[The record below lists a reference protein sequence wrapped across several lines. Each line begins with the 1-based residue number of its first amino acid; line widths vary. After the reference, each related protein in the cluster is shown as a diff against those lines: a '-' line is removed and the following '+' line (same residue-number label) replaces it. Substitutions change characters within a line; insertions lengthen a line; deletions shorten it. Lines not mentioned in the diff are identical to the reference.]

1 LEKGP
6 AEVRSVDPSDERV
19 RLLVRAYDAF
29 NRRDVD
35 AVLALLDPEVE
46 WPNLLDHVVARGRD
60 EVRAYWERQFR
71 QIRSQV
77 EPTAFID
84 AGDRV
89 VVAVHQVVRDLD
101 GGPVSDGE
109 VAHAYAFRGLLVR
122 AMRVFPTV
130 DEAVAARA

>member
-1 LEKGP
+1 M
-6 AEVRSVDPSDERV
+6 RSVDPSDERV

-29 NRRDVD
+29 NRSDVD

-46 WPNLLDHVVARGRD
+46 WPNMLDHTVARGRD

-77 EPTAFID
+77 EPTAFVEA
-84 AGDRV
+84 AGRV
-89 VVAVHQVVRDLD
+89 VVAVHQVVRDLEGHLLSEGD
-101 GGPVSDGE
+101 
-109 VAHAYAFRGLLVR
+109 VAHAYAFRGSLVR

-130 DEAVAARA
+130 DEAVAAPA